1 MLICQSQTFKNVES
15 NDGSTAY
22 RVKLKMNTLYVRFF
36 FVQRYVEQLLRLFT
50 LSDRTAVSLISPGS
64 VSLEICSSAWKT
76 NLNLHGVR
84 QKTWKYKKKTNKTK
98 TQTNKLFFPLTLVFS
113 CLIPAATP
121 GCVSSSHS
129 WASFALKFWL
139 KLFVFLLENFFRCL

>member
-50 LSDRTAVSLISPGS
+50 LSDRTAVSLI
-64 VSLEICSSAWKT
+64 
-76 NLNLHGVR
+76 
-84 QKTWKYKKKTNKTK
+84 
-98 TQTNKLFFPLTLVFS
+98 
-113 CLIPAATP
+113 
-121 GCVSSSHS
+121 
-129 WASFALKFWL
+129 
-139 KLFVFLLENFFRCL
+139 